1 MCILFLLF
9 PEHKARHKETRNRL
23 EHTGLQMSCL
33 CSFNDLMNNRRCSQV
48 ISMRG
53 LVVPQAAIFTK
64 LTSQL
69 AQKPT
74 FMQIPSLDIS
84 FFHVMWSLFPLEPF
98 LMSSQQEESWQAEA
112 LLLHLHWFPERPPSA
127 ARCHLSSLALGFDS
141 EDAVIPAFRR
151 MKATADWSLWCLTE
165 QIRDEPVWACSQTI
179 VIKKKTDFP
188 LEILAV
194 FHPSVHPSFAPPS
207 LVYLTLGPD
216 GFGHFW
222 PSHTLLSTNGCWIY
236 CIFPPNP
243 TKQICSDELSKK
255 KQCLFQE
262 LSSFLHCKKNNLLFL
277 FKKTHL
283 ELFS

>member
-112 LLLHLHWFPERPPSA
+112 LLLHLHWLPERPPSA

-151 MKATADWSLWCLTE
+151 IKATADWSLWCLTE
-165 QIRDEPVWACSQTI
+165 QIQNEPVWACSQTI
-179 VIKKKTDFP
+179 VIKRKNWFSSWNFSSFSPFSSSLICSTFSCLLNTRSRWFWSFLTVSHP
-188 LEILAV
+188 LEHQWLLNILY
-194 FHPSVHPSFAPPS
+194 FS
-207 LVYLTLGPD
+207 TKPD
-216 GFGHFW
+216 QADLQW
-222 PSHTLLSTNGCWIY
+222 WA
-236 CIFPPNP
+236 
-243 TKQICSDELSKK
+243 
-255 KQCLFQE
+255 
-262 LSSFLHCKKNNLLFL
+262 
-277 FKKTHL
+277 
-283 ELFS
+283 